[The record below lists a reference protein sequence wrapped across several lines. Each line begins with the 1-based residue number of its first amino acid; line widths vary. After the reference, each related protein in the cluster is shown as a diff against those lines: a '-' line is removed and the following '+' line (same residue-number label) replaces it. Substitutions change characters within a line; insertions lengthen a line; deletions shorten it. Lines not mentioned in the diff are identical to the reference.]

1 MPRALITGIT
11 GQDGYY
17 LSRLLLQKGYDVHGI
32 VRRSSVMNRV
42 RIDQLKSEVPESA
55 DRITLHYGDLTD
67 NASILHRV
75 LELEPDEIYNL
86 GAQSHVRVSFDKPMY
101 TQQVNAD
108 GALNVLEAARLL
120 NRTKQV
126 KVYQASTS
134 EMFGGL
140 PGTVPQSEK
149 TPFHPRSPYGCAKVA
164 AFHHTVHYRESRDLF
179 AANGILFNHESPLR
193 GESFVTRKIT
203 LAATRIAEGLQSVLK
218 LGNTKAERDWGFA
231 GDYVEAMWRMLQHDT
246 PDDFVIATG
255 VMRSIEDFLDAAFG
269 RLDLDWHDF
278 VEIDPYYFRPTEVHQ
293 LCGDPSKARDL
304 LGWEPATSFEELVRI
319 MVEHDHELAKRQ
331 KYVEGMATG

>member
-1 MPRALITGIT
+1 MPTALITGIT

-17 LSRLLLQKGYDVHGI
+17 LARLLLQKGYDVHGI

-42 RIDQLKSEVPESA
+42 RIDQLKSEVPDQA
-55 DRITLHYGDLTD
+55 HRITMHYGDLTD

-120 NRTKQV
+120 NRTKTV

-164 AFHHTVHYRESRDLF
+164 AFHYTVHYRESRDLF
-179 AANGILFNHESPLR
+179 ATNGILFNHESPLR

-203 LAATRIAEGLQSVLK
+203 LAATRIAEGLQSELK
-218 LGNTKAERDWGFA
+218 LGNTKAQRDWGFA
-231 GDYVEAMWRMLQHDT
+231 GDYVEAMWLMLQHET

-255 VMRSIEDFLDAAFG
+255 VMRSIEDFLDATFG
-269 RLDLDWHDF
+269 MLDLDWHDY
-278 VEIDPYYFRPTEVHQ
+278 VTIDPYYFRPTEVHE
-293 LCGDPSKARDL
+293 LRGDPTKAKEV
-304 LGWEPATSFEELVRI
+304 LGWEAGTSLEELVRI
-319 MVEHDHELAKRQ
+319 MVEHDHELARRE
-331 KYVEGMATG
+331 KYLAGMATK